1 MKGIIILTALLTQ
14 LSFADT
20 VSYQLYYDEEK
31 TEILDIKV
39 EVDLSGKF
47 EQGSEVSAVRI
58 IAQRKNKEVVLFD
71 VAASDIKAT
80 WTAEGTLELTNR
92 AALTPAVTKTYIPY
106 HSDTNI
112 NPEDDYS
119 LNVTLDSEGSTAEF
133 DVGNSSQEE
142 MGLSGYLKRI
152 QE

>member
-1 MKGIIILTALLTQ
+1 MKGIIILTALLTR

-31 TEILDIKV
+31 TDILDIKL
-39 EVDLSGKF
+39 EVDLAGKF
-47 EQGSEVSAVRI
+47 EKGSEVEAVRI

-71 VAASDIKAT
+71 IAASAIRAT
-80 WTAEGTLELTNR
+80 WTDKGTLELTNR

-112 NPEDDYS
+112 NPEDEYS
-119 LNVTLDSEGSTAEF
+119 LNVTLDKSGSTAEF
-133 DVGNSSQEE
+133 DMGNSSQEE
-142 MGLSGYLKRI
+142 MGLSGYLKRMFH
-152 QE
+152 